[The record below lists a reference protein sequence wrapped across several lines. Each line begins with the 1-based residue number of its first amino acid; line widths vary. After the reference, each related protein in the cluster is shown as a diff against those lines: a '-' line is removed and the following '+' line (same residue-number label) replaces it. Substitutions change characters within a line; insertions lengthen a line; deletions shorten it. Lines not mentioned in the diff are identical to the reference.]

1 MGLRAP
7 NTTYKENKM
16 RTIKRAIHIDF
27 HTMPHIPDF
36 GSNFDAKAFARTLKD
51 ARVEYVNVFAKCNI
65 GFAYYPTSVGV
76 MHPHLNFD
84 MFGQIVEECRKVNI
98 GVTAYFNAGLD
109 HEMARKHREWTVV
122 NKEGQVIYGDRSENF
137 FRNMCFNSGYR
148 EHLLAMVRE
157 VAESYPVEGFFFD
170 CMAVTPCYGNECLE
184 AIKEKGGNHLNDE
197 DVRLFSKESLIS
209 FSREVKEIIGPDK
222 FLYLNGLFPAD
233 TEGLR
238 THIEIECLP
247 SGWSYD
253 FFPAQ
258 VAYARNLGQQVFY
271 MTGRFNVNWG
281 DFGGLKSKASLLND
295 CWDALSNGVPTSIG
309 DHMHPRD
316 GLDPA
321 VYKVIGEIY
330 EELERYEPWTDHVRA
345 VADIG
350 ILTLAG
356 GELADCHNGAVRMLG
371 ELKYTYDIIN
381 EQHDLSRYKVIILPD
396 NVRITPVLETKLKAF
411 IGAGGGVIS
420 SGHSGLNP
428 EGTAFALSEWNM
440 AYEGEDPWN
449 SSYFRMLEYTEGT
462 VPDMLCG
469 IYTQGISMQVRTGA
483 LEVAQYWQPYFNRE
497 WDGFHGSFYTPPDR
511 YAERPAVARSGNIIQ
526 FCFPIFGAYMSYAAN
541 AHKYMVGYCL
551 KQLLPQPVIKCE
563 GIPTTAR
570 VTVTAKENK
579 QMVHVKLTYPE
590 PRGKYN
596 VIEDVQTLSDGV
608 VLLKAE
614 SVKSIYRA
622 PDREPLA
629 YEQVGDYVRIPLP
642 KVEGYTLV
650 VVES

>member
-1 MGLRAP
+1 
-7 NTTYKENKM
+7 M

-27 HTMPHIPDF
+27 HTMPDIPDF
-36 GSNFDAKAFARTLKD
+36 AANFDAKVFAKTLKD

-65 GFAYYPTSVGV
+65 GFAYYPTAIGV
-76 MHPHLNFD
+76 MHPHLGFD
-84 MFGQIVEECRKVNI
+84 LFGQIVEECRMVDI

-122 NKEGQVIYGDRSENF
+122 NKEGQVIYGDRTANF

-148 EHLLAMVRE
+148 EYLLGMVRE
-157 VAESYPVEGFFFD
+157 VVERYPVEGFFFD
-170 CMAVTPCYGNECLE
+170 CMALTPCYGNECL
-184 AIKEKGGNHLNDE
+184 ACVKASGGNPLSDE
-197 DVRLFSKESLIS
+197 DVSAFTKETLIS

-222 FLYLNGLFPAD
+222 FLYLNGLDHAD

-295 CWDALSNGVPTSIG
+295 CWDALMNGVPTSIG

-321 VYKVIGEIY
+321 VYNVVGEIY
-330 EELERYEPWTDHVRA
+330 EELERYEPWTDDVRA

-356 GELADCHNGAVRMLG
+356 GELAECHNGAVRMLG
-371 ELKYTYDIIN
+371 ELKMTYDIIN
-381 EQHDLSRYKVIILPD
+381 EGHDLSRYKVIILPD
-396 NVRITPVLETKLKAF
+396 NVRITPVLGSKLRAYVA
-411 IGAGGGVIS
+411 AGGGVIS
-420 SGHSGLNP
+420 SGHSGLNV
-428 EGTAFALSEWNM
+428 EGTAFALDEWNM

-449 SSYFRMLEYTEGT
+449 SSYFRMLEDTGGE

-469 IYTQGISMQVRTGA
+469 IYSQGILLQTKEGA
-483 LEVAQYWQPYFNRE
+483 QEIAEYWQPYFNRE
-497 WDGFHGSFYTPPDR
+497 WDGFHGKFYTPPDR
-511 YAERPAVARSGNIIQ
+511 YAGRPAVARSGNVIQ
-526 FCFPIFGAYMSYAAN
+526 FCFPVFGAYMQYAAN
-541 AHKYMVGYCL
+541 VHKAMVAYSLG
-551 KQLLPQPVIKCE
+551 QLLSMPLLKCE

-570 VTVTAKENK
+570 VMVTAKENK
-579 QMVHVKLTYPE
+579 RMVHVKLTHPE

-596 VIEDVQTLSDGV
+596 VIEDLQTLDGAIV
-608 VLLKAE
+608 QIRGDAASRVYL
-614 SVKSIYRA
+614 A
-622 PDREPLA
+622 PGREPLA
-629 YEQVGDYVRIPLP
+629 YSLADGYIRIPLP
-642 KVEGYTLV
+642 KVNGYAMV
-650 VVES
+650 VVEA

>member
-1 MGLRAP
+1 
-7 NTTYKENKM
+7 M
-16 RTIKRAIHIDF
+16 RTIKRAVHIDF
-27 HTMPHIPDF
+27 HTMPDIPDF
-36 GSNFDAKAFARTLKD
+36 GTNFDAKAFARTLKD

-65 GFAYYPTSVGV
+65 GFAYYPTEIGV
-76 MHPHLNFD
+76 MHPYLNFD
-84 MFGQIVEECRKVNI
+84 MFGQIVEECRKVGI

-122 NKEGQVIYGDRSENF
+122 NKEGQVIYGDRTENF

-157 VAESYPVEGFFFD
+157 VAQRYPVEGFFFD

-184 AIKEKGGNHLNDE
+184 GIREKGGDPQNDE
-197 DVRLFSKESLIS
+197 DVRAFTKESLIS
-209 FSREVKEIIGPDK
+209 FSRAVKEIIGDDK
-222 FLYLNGLFPAD
+222 FLYLNGLSPAD

-238 THIEIECLP
+238 THNEIECLP

-258 VAYARNLGQQVFY
+258 VAYARNLGQQTFY

-295 CWDALSNGVPTSIG
+295 CWDALMNGVPTSIG

-330 EELERYEPWTDHVRA
+330 EELERYEPWTDHVRV

-350 ILTLAG
+350 ILTFAG

-371 ELKYTYDIIN
+371 ELKMTYDIIN
-381 EQHDLSRYKVIILPD
+381 ENHDLSAYKIIILPD
-396 NVRITPVLETKLKAF
+396 DVRITSEFGQKLQSF
-411 IGAGGGVIS
+411 IAMGGGIIS

-428 EGTAFALSEWNM
+428 EGTAFALGEWNM
-440 AYEGEDPWN
+440 SYEGEDPWN
-449 SSYFRMLEYTEGT
+449 SSYFRMLEDTLGEM
-462 VPDMLCG
+462 PDMLCG
-469 IYTQGISMQVRTGA
+469 IYSQGILLQAKEGA
-483 LEVAQYWQPYFNRE
+483 QEIAEYWQPYFNRE

-511 YAERPAVARSGNIIQ
+511 YAGWQAVARSNNIIQ
-526 FCFPIFGAYMSYAAN
+526 FCFPVFGTYMEYAAN
-541 AHKYMVGYCL
+541 AHKAMVAYSL
-551 KQLLPQPVIKCE
+551 RQLLPKPLLKCE

-570 VTVTAKENK
+570 VTVTEKEHK
-579 QMVHVKLTYPE
+579 RIIHVKLTHPE

-596 VIEDVQTLSDGV
+596 VIEDLQTLNGAV
-608 VLLKAE
+608 VYLKGDNAS
-614 SVKSIYRA
+614 SVYLA
-622 PDREPLA
+622 PGQEPLNHQFIDG
-629 YEQVGDYVRIPLP
+629 YIRIPLP
-642 KVEGYTLV
+642 EVVGYAMV
-650 VVES
+650 VVER